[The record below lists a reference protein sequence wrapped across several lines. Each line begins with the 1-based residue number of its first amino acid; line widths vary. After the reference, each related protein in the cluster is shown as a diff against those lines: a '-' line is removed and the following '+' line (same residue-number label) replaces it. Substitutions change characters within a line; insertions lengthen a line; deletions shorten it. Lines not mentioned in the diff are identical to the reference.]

1 MARITN
7 NTDTSLN
14 IGGVVIGAGRTA
26 EVERWHIVQRMPQAK
41 ALIAAKAISEVP
53 KEPEP
58 KAEPKRAKAKAPVK
72 SEPQK
77 NDDTDA

>member
-26 EVERWHIVQRMPQAK
+26 EVARWHIVKRMPQAR
-41 ALIAAKAISEVP
+41 ALIEAKAISEAPEKV
-53 KEPEP
+53 EP
-58 KAEPKRAKAKAPVK
+58 KPEPKRAKAKAPVK
-72 SEPQK
+72 SEPK
-77 NDDTDA
+77 ADDDTDA